1 MSEKLTSDVPDVGK
15 SVIGRGRPA
24 GHRITSKNLAYYSH
38 GHPYP
43 TADPA
48 RSDDAL
54 TCGAGD
60 GLADDALF
68 GFAGHRTSRAAK
80 GAFYRIAFLK
90 TRENI
95 KNNIN

>member
-1 MSEKLTSDVPDVGK
+1 MSENRSSGA
-15 SVIGRGRPA
+15 GGRPDTEL
-24 GHRITSKNLAYYSH
+24 RQKTLTFYCH

-54 TCGAGD
+54 ACSAGD
-60 GLADDALF
+60 GLADDVLF

-80 GAFYRIAFLK
+80 DVFYRVESLK
-90 TRENI
+90 TQENI